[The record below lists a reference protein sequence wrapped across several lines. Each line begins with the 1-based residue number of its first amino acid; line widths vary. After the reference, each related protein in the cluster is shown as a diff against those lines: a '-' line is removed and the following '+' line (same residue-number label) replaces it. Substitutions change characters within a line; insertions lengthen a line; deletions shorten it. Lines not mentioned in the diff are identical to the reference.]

1 MTLAQA
7 RKRYPNVPA
16 EIVQWALE
24 NIPDPRDAERSL
36 TRLELSRRIEL
47 KYHAA

>member
-7 RKRYPNVPA
+7 RKRFPLVPV

-24 NIPDPRDAERSL
+24 NIPDPRDIERGL
-36 TRLELSRRIEL
+36 VRLEESRRMEL
-47 KYHAA
+47 KYSA

>member
-7 RKRYPNVPA
+7 RRRFPLVPI

-24 NIPDPRDAERSL
+24 NIPDPRDVERGL
-36 TRLELSRRIEL
+36 LRLEQSRRMEL
-47 KYHAA
+47 RYSA

>member
-7 RKRYPNVPA
+7 RKRFPLVPV

-24 NIPDPRDAERSL
+24 NIPDPRDIERGL
-36 TRLELSRRIEL
+36 ARLEISRRVEL
-47 KYHAA
+47 KYSA